1 MNNDHINR
9 FKSSFMMKST
19 SLNELCAISDSI
31 SLTDSYSSLT
41 TSEGKISPVSIISS
55 SPIDDRISPTSLMS
69 SPSRSSYSNSNY
81 VSPSRIYE
89 APARL
94 SIPVTPLTKKRS
106 LTLTDFNDDN
116 FVHLESSSFAS
127 QDMIE
132 LVKSADAGIK
142 AGVEPFLCDDAMG
155 GTYFLRDKAK
165 NAVLVCKPGDEEL
178 HSPHH
183 PSRIKYRY
191 GTAYKG
197 RIVPGFSMFREVAA
211 FILDGSFAGVPETAL
226 GKIRI
231 KYNPLG
237 EVSLNSSDDGTS
249 TASSWSLHGYKLCSL
264 QHYIRH
270 ECCTEDMGPGM
281 FSTDDV
287 HRIAILD
294 IRICNLDRHQGN
306 ILVCKNHPYKASQTA
321 AETVNDSSLS
331 KSAPIECTLEK
342 CAIENTMLKSQYK
355 LVPIDHGYCLPHILA
370 MNEAN
375 LSWISWPH
383 SKLPLSLE
391 LREYIKN
398 LDYQKDIQLL
408 KQMMGVAMPDSS
420 LITLQ
425 VCTTLLKKGIE
436 EGLTLHDIGMIMI
449 NNNITDKNAI
459 SLLQEAV
466 NEAIKNAYMYCQNSN
481 RPVSSSFQSKTNKK
495 SHNNS
500 FPNIFKMD
508 HETNNV
514 ANDDSTASIEK
525 NLPSITL
532 SCDAMLGYVIHDSIL
547 TIELNKSIEMLV
559 KRHCAE
565 EKK

>member
-1 MNNDHINR
+1 MNNDHY
-9 FKSSFMMKST
+9 KSTFIKST

-31 SLTDSYSSLT
+31 SLSDSSLT
-41 TSEGKISPVSIISS
+41 ISEGKISPVSILSS
-55 SPIDDRISPTSLMS
+55 SPIDDRIYSPTS
-69 SPSRSSYSNSNY
+69 SPLRCTSNY
-81 VSPSRIYE
+81 LSPPRIYE

-94 SIPVTPLTKKRS
+94 SMPTLTTKKRS

-116 FVHLESSSFAS
+116 FVHLESSTSVS
-127 QDMIE
+127 QDVID

-183 PSRIKYRY
+183 PSRIKYSY

-211 FILDGSFAGVPETAL
+211 YILDGSFAGVPETAL

-231 KYNPLG
+231 KYNTNSMG

-264 QHYIRH
+264 QRYIRH
-270 ECCTEDMGPGM
+270 ECCTEDMGPVF
-281 FSTDDV
+281 FSIEDV

-306 ILVCKNHPYKASQTA
+306 ILVCKKLPYKES
-321 AETVNDSSLS
+321 VNDSYKESLS

-355 LVPIDHGYCLPHILA
+355 LIPIDHGYCLPHILA
-370 MNEAN
+370 MNEVN
-375 LSWISWPH
+375 LSWISWPQ

-391 LREYIKN
+391 LREYINN
-398 LDYQKDIQLL
+398 LDYQKDIQIL
-408 KQMMGVAMPDSS
+408 KQIMGVAMPESS

-425 VCTTLLKKGIE
+425 VCTALLQKGIE

-459 SLLQEAV
+459 SPLQEAV
-466 NEAIKNAYMYCQNSN
+466 NEAIKNAYNHQNDN
-481 RPVSSSFQSKTNKK
+481 RPISSSFKRKAKAK
-495 SHNNS
+495 SHQGGS

-508 HETNNV
+508 
-514 ANDDSTASIEK
+514 NDDNAVSIEK
-525 NLPSITL
+525 SLPITL

-547 TIELNKSIEMLV
+547 TTELNKSIEMLV
-559 KRHCAE
+559 KKHCI
-565 EKK
+565 EKKL